1 MCFMITRSLGTASI
15 EVYEVR
21 GTQGGSGVSGC
32 WDQEGLGAERE
43 KVVRE
48 EEKGAWKLRVLRTTS
63 WDRDHSTNSGLQRYL
78 PSLKTP
84 LTEKHS
90 NVL

>member
-32 WDQEGLGAERE
+32 WDQEGLGAER
-43 KVVRE
+43 
-48 EEKGAWKLRVLRTTS
+48 
-63 WDRDHSTNSGLQRYL
+63 DI
-78 PSLKTP
+78 
-84 LTEKHS
+84 
-90 NVL
+90 

>member
-1 MCFMITRSLGTASI
+1 M
-15 EVYEVR
+15 
-21 GTQGGSGVSGC
+21 
-32 WDQEGLGAERE
+32 GAERE

-48 EEKGAWKLRVLRTTS
+48 EEKGAWKLRVLRMTS